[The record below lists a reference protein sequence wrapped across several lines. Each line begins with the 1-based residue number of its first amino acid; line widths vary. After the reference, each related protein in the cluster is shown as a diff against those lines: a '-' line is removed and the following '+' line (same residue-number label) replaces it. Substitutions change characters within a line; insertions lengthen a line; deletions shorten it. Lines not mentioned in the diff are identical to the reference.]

1 LPDFIQEVMCL
12 DAIAYLPDDI
22 LAKVDRAS
30 MGVSLESRI
39 PLLDP
44 RAVEF
49 AWQIPQT
56 MKVRNQQG
64 KWILRQVLY
73 QYVPQSLIERP
84 KTGFDVPI
92 GNWLREP
99 LRDWAESLLYERRL
113 QKEVFFQSPAD
124 SPKVERASSRQAK
137 LAGRALGCPHVSGL
151 ARVSLKTDFG
161 MPF

>member
-1 LPDFIQEVMCL
+1 MCL

-56 MKVRNQQG
+56 MKVRNQQV

-99 LRDWAESLLYERRL
+99 LRDWAESLLYERWL
-113 QKEVFFQSPAD
+113 QQEVFFSIP
-124 SPKVERASSRQAK
+124 SRFAK
-137 LAGRALGCPHVSGL
+137 SGK
-151 ARVSLKTDFG
+151 SI
-161 MPF
+161 